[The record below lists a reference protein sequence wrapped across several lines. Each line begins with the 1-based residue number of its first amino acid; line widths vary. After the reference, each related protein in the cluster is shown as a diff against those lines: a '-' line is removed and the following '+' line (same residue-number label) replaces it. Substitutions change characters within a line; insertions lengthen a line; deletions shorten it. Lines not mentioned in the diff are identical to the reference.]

1 MQLQFIIKVFGRVI
15 LILSYTAGLI
25 RLDWETLSMEVTL
38 RYFSSE
44 NYYASSDP
52 QEIWEQMGEN
62 ITCTVDQDMVVTVTP
77 PSGFDAAKPIKSLTH
92 GFMDTMIN
100 DNTQFVSG
108 RLTSY

>member
-1 MQLQFIIKVFGRVI
+1 M
-15 LILSYTAGLI
+15 ILSFAVGLI
-25 RLDWETLSMEVTL
+25 RLDWETLSREVTL

-52 QEIWEQMGEN
+52 QEIWDEMGEN
-62 ITCTVDQDMVVTVTP
+62 ITCTVNQDMVVTVTL

-100 DNTQFVSG
+100 DNTQFVRG
-108 RLTSY
+108 RLAH